1 MKRYDLLRLARLAVR
16 IARTQVPDYASQF
29 APKRYTQPSLL
40 ACLCLKEFLHLDYRS
55 CEALLASAQELRAAL
70 GLHAV
75 PDHSTLLWF
84 SRHKVKPRL
93 LARALTA
100 SVRLFQRAAFPLTRA
115 VAVDSTGLA
124 RAPASPYYQLRAGTR
139 YRARTW
145 LKWSVAV
152 WTDPLVLGGQIADRG
167 PRGDHVEFHPL
178 VVQTL
183 TRLPFM
189 RLLADGGYDS
199 EANHCWLREDLSI
212 ESIIPPIAGRPARG
226 LARRPY
232 RRHLQLAFPRKVYGQ
247 RWKVETFMS
256 VVKRR
261 FGGAVTARRYWQQVK
276 QTLLR
281 GVTYNLYRAVQ
292 LGLPSHRSSHRLLEA
307 VA

>member
-1 MKRYDLLRLARLAVR
+1 VKRYDLLRLARLAVQ
-16 IARTQVPDYASQF
+16 IARTHVPDYASPF

-40 ACLCLKEFLHLDYRS
+40 ACLCLKEYLHLDYRS
-55 CEALLASAQELRAAL
+55 AEALLASAHELRAAL

-75 PDHSTLLWF
+75 PDHSTLWWF
-84 SRHKVKPRL
+84 SRYKVKPRL
-93 LARALTA
+93 LARILTA
-100 SVRLFQRAAFPLTRA
+100 SVRLFQRVASPHSRM
-115 VAVDSTGLA
+115 VAVDSTGFA

-152 WTDPLVLGGQIADRG
+152 WTDPLVLCGQVADRG
-167 PRGDHVEFHPL
+167 PRGDHVEFRPL
-178 VVQTL
+178 VAQTL
-183 TRLPFM
+183 ARLPFT

-199 EANHCWLREDLSI
+199 EANHRWLREDLGI
-212 ESIIPPIAGRPARG
+212 ESIIPPVAGRPARG
-226 LARRPY
+226 LPRHPY
-232 RRHLQLAFPRKVYGQ
+232 RRQLQLAFPRTAYGQ
-247 RWKVETFMS
+247 RWKVETFVS

-292 LGLPSHRSSHRLLEA
+292 LGLSPHRLPHRLFKA
-307 VA
+307 AA